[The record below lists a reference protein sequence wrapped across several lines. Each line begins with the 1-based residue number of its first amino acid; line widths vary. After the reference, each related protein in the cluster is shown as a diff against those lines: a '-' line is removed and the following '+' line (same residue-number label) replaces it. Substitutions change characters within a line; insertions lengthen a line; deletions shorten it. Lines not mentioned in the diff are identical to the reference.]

1 MRKTWQPLRIQ
12 LLRVAML
19 VGLMACLHQQHR
31 RWMAE
36 RQNAMTWADVLPK
49 IRAAVP
55 DAAVVS
61 VADQE
66 GAGQIESAEG
76 HRLGSVLRTSPFADH
91 YRGFSGPTD
100 VLLLFDPAGQLTNVE
115 VLSSRDT
122 REHVGLVLR
131 DPRFINSLK
140 RRTFSQLTVLDDVD
154 AVSGATL
161 TSFAILESIR
171 YRVQLARRVQAGADD
186 STAPDGAEIL
196 PTAGSTSL
204 KFPDPPRLEDVRVL
218 YPSAQSVT
226 QLAGSR
232 VLWSAIDASG
242 TAIGRLLRASPVADN
257 EVGYQGP
264 TDLLIAIDEA
274 SLVTGIAIGVSFDNE
289 PYVGYVR
296 DDSYFRKLF
305 NGRDPKTLA
314 EMDAAKV
321 EGVSGAT
328 MTSQTVTRSL
338 QLTAQEFVNELA
350 LTTAPRQNAEQASTK
365 QESSTEE
372 LKLTIVNKVEFRVRW
387 RDVSTIV
394 ITALGVLIGLT
405 RLRGKRWLR
414 LTYQAVVI
422 GWLGMVNGDLV
433 SQAFF
438 LGAAQSGFPWQTAL
452 GLSSLSVAAIAVPIT
467 SGRNVY
473 CSHICPHGAVQQLVR
488 RRLPWQLSIS
498 SKMARGLRVL
508 PWLLLGWVIMIGL
521 LHLPFSP
528 VDIEPFDA
536 WLWTV
541 AGAATI
547 AVAVISLVASL
558 FIPMAYCRHAC
569 PTGAL
574 LDFVSSSGG
583 ASWTARDTAMA
594 AVLAFAIALQVG

>member
-1 MRKTWQPLRIQ
+1 M
-12 LLRVAML
+12 AML
-19 VGLMACLHQQHR
+19 VGIVACLHLQHR
-31 RWMAE
+31 RLMAE

-49 IRAAVP
+49 IQAAVP
-55 DAAVVS
+55 DAAGVS
-61 VADQE
+61 VSDQE
-66 GAGQIESAEG
+66 GAGQIESAQG
-76 HRLGSVLRTSPFADH
+76 DRLGSVLRTSPFADH
-91 YRGFSGPTD
+91 HRGFSGPTD
-100 VLLLFDPAGQLTNVE
+100 VLLIFDPAGQLTNVE

-122 REHVGLVLR
+122 KEHVDLVLR

-140 RRTFSQLTVLDDVD
+140 GRTFSQLTTLEDVD

-171 YRVQLARRVQAGADD
+171 YRVQLAQRAQASADE
-186 STAPDGAEIL
+186 STAPDGAEL
-196 PTAGSTSL
+196 PPTAGSMSL
-204 KFPDPPRLEDVRVL
+204 KFPDPPQMDDVKLL
-218 YPSAQSVT
+218 YPSAQRVT

-232 VLWSAIDASG
+232 VLWSVIDQDG

-264 TDLLIAIDEA
+264 TDLLIAIDDA
-274 SLVTGIAIGVSFDNE
+274 NLVTGIAIGVSFDNE

-296 DDSYFRKLF
+296 DDSYFRSLF

-328 MTSQTVTRSL
+328 MTSQTAARSL
-338 QLTAQEFVNELA
+338 QLTAQEFVNELSS
-350 LTTAPRQNAEQASTK
+350 TTAPLQNAEQASTELASPE
-365 QESSTEE
+365 ESP
-372 LKLTIVNKVEFRVRW
+372 LMLVNEVDFRITW
-387 RDVSTIV
+387 RDASTTV

-414 LTYQAVVI
+414 LTYQVLVI
-422 GWLGMVNGDLV
+422 GWLGLMNGDLV

-452 GLSSLSVAAIAVPIT
+452 GLSLLSVAAIAVPIT

-498 SKMARGLRVL
+498 PKIARGLRVL

-541 AGAATI
+541 AGVATI
-547 AVAVISLVASL
+547 AIAVTSVVASL

-574 LDFVSSSGG
+574 LDFVSSSAG
-583 ASWTARDTAMA
+583 ASWSHRDTATAMMLVFAMA
-594 AVLAFAIALQVG
+594 MQMM

>member
-1 MRKTWQPLRIQ
+1 M
-12 LLRVAML
+12 
-19 VGLMACLHQQHR
+19 
-31 RWMAE
+31 
-36 RQNAMTWADVLPK
+36 
-49 IRAAVP
+49 
-55 DAAVVS
+55 
-61 VADQE
+61 
-66 GAGQIESAEG
+66 
-76 HRLGSVLRTSPFADH
+76 
-91 YRGFSGPTD
+91 
-100 VLLLFDPAGQLTNVE
+100 
-115 VLSSRDT
+115 
-122 REHVGLVLR
+122 
-131 DPRFINSLK
+131 
-140 RRTFSQLTVLDDVD
+140 
-154 AVSGATL
+154 
-161 TSFAILESIR
+161 
-171 YRVQLARRVQAGADD
+171 
-186 STAPDGAEIL
+186 
-196 PTAGSTSL
+196 SL
-204 KFPDPPRLEDVRVL
+204 KFPDLPRLDDVKLL

-226 QLAGSR
+226 LLAGSR
-232 VLWSAIDASG
+232 VVWSAIDANG

-264 TDLLIAIDEA
+264 TDLLIAIDD
-274 SLVTGIAIGVSFDNE
+274 SNLVTGIAIGMSFDNE

-296 DDSYFRKLF
+296 DDSYFRNLF

-328 MTSQTVTRSL
+328 MTSQAAARSL

-350 LTTAPRQNAEQASTK
+350 SQTTSQQNTEQASTK
-365 QESSTEE
+365 QGSSSEESP
-372 LKLTIVNKVEFRVRW
+372 LMIVDEVVFRITW
-387 RDVSTIV
+387 RDASTIV
-394 ITALGVLIGLT
+394 ITVLGILVGLT

-414 LTYQAVVI
+414 LTYQMLVI
-422 GWLGMVNGDLV
+422 GWLGLMNGDLV

-452 GLSSLSVAAIAVPIT
+452 GLSLLSAAAIAVPIT

-498 SKMARGLRVL
+498 PQIARGLLVL

-536 WLWTV
+536 SLWTV
-541 AGAATI
+541 AGVATI
-547 AVAVISLVASL
+547 AITVTSLIASL

-574 LDFVSSSGG
+574 LDFISSSAG
-583 ASWTARDTAMA
+583 ASRPTRDTATALMLVF
-594 AVLAFAIALQVG
+594 AVEMQIT